1 MAPTRVSPA
10 ELDLPYE
17 YPTCPKCGRQNAMP
31 SHDSRFQCLKCGS
44 DVRLD
49 GELTIVERARSRQTR
64 RWITAGVLG
73 AVGLGLYLYAGV
85 REYLVELPFM
95 RRLGIPGWAIFFE
108 RAINLSGQ
116 YPAVLPM
123 YLGLALLAAAAATAY
138 RAYRRA

>member
-1 MAPTRVSPA
+1 
-10 ELDLPYE
+10 
-17 YPTCPKCGRQNAMP
+17 MP
-31 SHDSRFQCLKCGS
+31 SNNSRFQCLKCGS
-44 DVRLD
+44 DVRVD
-49 GELTIVERARSRQTR
+49 GDLTVVKRPRSRQTR

-73 AVGLGLYLYAGV
+73 AVGLGLYIYAGV
-85 REYLVELPFM
+85 RQYLVEQPFM

-108 RAINLSGQ
+108 RFTHLSGQ